1 MATNK
6 TKKTKTDAKRIQK
19 ELQESAH
26 KIWLAGL
33 GALSAAGETGSRV
46 FQQLVERG
54 EGMESEGREKVDD
67 SVKQARGRVDAS
79 MKDARK
85 RVETAVE
92 DALKG
97 VDERLTD
104 VLHKFGVPTRDEI
117 HSLTRRVEEL
127 NKKVDQLRGGAAAA
141 AAATN
146 GSGERK
152 VYHVTR
158 HDEGW
163 KVEAEGS
170 SRATSVHGTKN
181 EAVTSAKQ
189 LAQGQRPSAVVI
201 HKMDG
206 TIQDQVSYDAE
217 AAS

>member
-1 MATNK
+1 MATKRTNQ
-6 TKKTKTDAKRIQK
+6 KTKTDAKRIQK

-46 FQQLVERG
+46 FQQLVEKG
-54 EGMESEGREKVDD
+54 EGLESEGREKVDD

-141 AAATN
+141 ATN

-152 VYHVTR
+152 VYHVTS

-217 AAS
+217 AVS